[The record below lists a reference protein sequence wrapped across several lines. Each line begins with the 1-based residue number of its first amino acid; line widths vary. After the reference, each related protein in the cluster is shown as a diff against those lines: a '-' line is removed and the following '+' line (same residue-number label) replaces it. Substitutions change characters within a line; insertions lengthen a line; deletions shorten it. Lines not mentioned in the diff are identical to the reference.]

1 MIFSKALDFRNASF
15 AQPVNFRQARF
26 EKYYPILEGTNL
38 HGKTT
43 LTAQPKY
50 WSKAP
55 DHSQYEGA
63 DTPTLEKAAA
73 SCAHLRHNMTAQGL
87 PDDAHFFFRREMGCK
102 LAMAGG
108 VKKLPLWFYRKFSD
122 YGYSYGRPLWWLI
135 QLWLVWTLGYLVFH
149 HSNGGFSKLTED
161 FSVLWSDW
169 DAVFDSAGLSF
180 ANIFVFF
187 GFHKRFDMKWSGDS
201 NWLIAFTGL
210 ETILGFILLFF
221 LGLGLRNQFRLK

>member
-1 MIFSKALDFRNASF
+1 
-15 AQPVNFRQARF
+15 
-26 EKYYPILEGTNL
+26 
-38 HGKTT
+38 
-43 LTAQPKY
+43 
-50 WSKAP
+50 
-55 DHSQYEGA
+55 
-63 DTPTLEKAAA
+63 
-73 SCAHLRHNMTAQGL
+73 MTVQGL

-108 VKKLPLWFYRKFSD
+108 IKKLPLWFYRKFSD
-122 YGYSYGRPLWWLI
+122 YGYSYGRLLWWLI

-187 GFHKRFDMKWSGDS
+187 GFHERFDMKWSGDS